1 MHQRVPVDVEDQGE
15 VSYKVLQLKINID
28 LHFAQDQEV
37 CDPEGQPIPHG
48 PKKSFFFFSSLQVS
62 AEAPQD
68 TTGAG

>member
-48 PKKSFFFFSSLQVS
+48 PEKSFFLFFPASANASSI
-62 AEAPQD
+62 P
-68 TTGAG
+68 

>member
-15 VSYKVLQLKINID
+15 VFYKVLQLKINID

>member
-37 CDPEGQPIPHG
+37 CDPEGQPIPRG
-48 PKKSFFFFSSLQVS
+48 PEKSFFFSSLQAS
-62 AEAPQD
+62 GEAPQD
-68 TTGAG
+68 ATGAG